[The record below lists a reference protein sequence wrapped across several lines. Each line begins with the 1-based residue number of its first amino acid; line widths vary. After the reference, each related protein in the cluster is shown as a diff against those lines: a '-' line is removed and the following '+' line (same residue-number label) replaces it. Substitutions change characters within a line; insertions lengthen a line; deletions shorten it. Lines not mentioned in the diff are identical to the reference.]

1 MSMLDKS
8 NMQEEKF
15 YLTKEGQRSL
25 QEEYKKLLA
34 LRREKLQEEAPSA
47 IHSEELE
54 AEFVAFKEN
63 KELLEQR
70 VEDLEYILKN
80 AILIKKPSKGEKDKI
95 GLGSVVRLTSLGKE
109 GDYQIV
115 GTVEANPDSGK
126 ISNESPIGRALL
138 GKKPGD
144 EVRVPPNQVYKIIK
158 VNY

>member
-1 MSMLDKS
+1 MLDKS

-15 YLTKEGQRSL
+15 YLTKEGLKSL
-25 QEEYKKLLA
+25 QKEYEELLA
-34 LRREKLQEEAPSA
+34 LRREKMQEEAPSA

-80 AILIKKPSKGEKDKI
+80 AILIKRPAKSEKDKV
-95 GLGSVVRLTSLGKE
+95 GLGSVVRLASASKE

-115 GTVEANPDSGK
+115 GTIEANPDSGK

-144 EVRVPPNQVYKIIK
+144 EVKVPPNQVYKIIK